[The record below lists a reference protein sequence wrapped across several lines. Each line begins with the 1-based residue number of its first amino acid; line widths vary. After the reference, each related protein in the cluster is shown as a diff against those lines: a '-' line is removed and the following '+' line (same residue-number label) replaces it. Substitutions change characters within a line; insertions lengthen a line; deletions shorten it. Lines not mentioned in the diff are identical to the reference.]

1 MISDIILSKKKKVQK
16 KLYTKQKQ
24 THIDLETNLWDIS
37 WKDFLEGLTLFLR
50 NLKVFDYANE

>member
-1 MISDIILSKKKKVQK
+1 MN
-16 KLYTKQKQ
+16 LYTKQKQ

-37 WKDFLEGLTLFLR
+37 WKGFLEGLTLVLR